1 MPQNISGTLSHNEFV
16 EMSEAIQEAGGGFFD
31 GNFSQLL
38 EKFDAN
44 GGGFNAL
51 FKLIGGQIIG

>member
-1 MPQNISGTLSHNEFV
+1 
-16 EMSEAIQEAGGGFFD
+16 MSEAIQEAGGGFFD

-44 GGGFNAL
+44 GGELDG
-51 FKLIGGQIIG
+51 